1 MKNKYCRNII
11 NTALLTFA
19 LPTGVALAG
28 PTEVVTTTPAPAD
41 GCLDWLKIS
50 GYAAATYATFEG
62 TNSFWEANTPFDV
75 VKVGFE
81 GTYGP
86 FTGYASLFYTPNVEP
101 DEAGFL
107 DAYVTYKAG
116 NFSITGGKYLS
127 YLGYEAFD
135 TVNMNQITYA
145 TGIGA
150 IPAYHSGLRVDY
162 ADDIWGAGFSVSD
175 SEMGGTGFWVGDE
188 DFSDDLGVEG
198 YVSYKGISKL
208 IVWAGFGYEN
218 TEDASQDWATYDLWA
233 SYDVS
238 DKFTVAGEIAYH
250 QDQWVE
256 GYQGLLFGKYAF
268 TDKFSLVGRW
278 GFALPKD
285 GGADT
290 YSYTI
295 SPTYAFC
302 KNILLRGELT
312 YYDSEYD
319 EADGLF
325 GGVQAILKF

>member
-11 NTALLTFA
+11 NTALLAFA
-19 LPTGVALAG
+19 LPTGLASAG
-28 PTEVVTTTPAPAD
+28 TTEVVATPPPAE

-50 GYAAATYATFEG
+50 GYAAATYATFDGES
-62 TNSFWEANTPFDV
+62 SFWEGNTPFDV

-81 GTYGP
+81 GTYGA
-86 FTGYASLFYTPNVEP
+86 FTGYASLFYTPNVEGE
-101 DEAGFL
+101 DAGFL

-116 NFSITGGKYLS
+116 SFSITGGKYLS

-145 TGIGA
+145 VGIGGV
-150 IPAYHSGLRVDY
+150 PAYHSGLRADY
-162 ADDIWGAGFSVSD
+162 ADDIWSAGFSVSD
-175 SEMGGTGFWVGDE
+175 SEMGGDGFWEGDE
-188 DFSDDLGVEG
+188 DFGDDLGIEG

-208 IVWAGFGYEN
+208 TIWAGFGFED
-218 TEDASQDWATYDLWA
+218 TEDADDWATYDLWA

-238 DKFTVAGEIAYH
+238 DKFTVVGEIIYH
-250 QDQWVE
+250 EAQGIE

-278 GFALPKD
+278 GFALPNGNDPD
-285 GGADT
+285 G

-302 KNILLRGELT
+302 KNILVRAEVT
-312 YYDSEYD
+312 YFDSED
-319 EADGLF
+319 DDADGLF
-325 GGVQAILKF
+325 GGVQALVKF